1 MSSVMV
7 SLKRHKKKFVLLI
20 VLILS
25 FHSMLSSLFNDFK
38 RQSTSPRPPRAT
50 QSSSKKLNT
59 SEVSLNAAKP
69 KKSPIDMVNDYYPF
83 VDFRFV
89 YPDISPKFNETRNIF
104 MIILVNSAA
113 KGVKYRKRR
122 EAIRETW
129 GSTGNCEQL
138 NALRNGKLKDLRW
151 LLLFVLGKAGPG
163 TRDDELNEAEARRYN
178 DMLIGNITDNYINN
192 IIKFYMGH
200 LWANKFD
207 VKYTM
212 KTDDDVYVR
221 IPRVLE
227 YLVNA
232 KLPRPFYGGFSRAPS
247 PVSRRVGVKSA
258 ISYKYYEE
266 ALFPTFHLGAFFIL
280 STDLLNKL
288 FNYVYIRKPFHTDD
302 AYVGVAMRDFGVK
315 PTNITSFHLIHSM
328 RRYMGSFKD
337 CEIFNWN
344 AFGHSLD
351 PRSIK
356 ALHIRVQS
364 LVCKNTTLDIEDH
377 RCRKSATKTT
387 TSTRGRFR

>member
-1 MSSVMV
+1 
-7 SLKRHKKKFVLLI
+7 
-20 VLILS
+20 
-25 FHSMLSSLFNDFK
+25 
-38 RQSTSPRPPRAT
+38 
-50 QSSSKKLNT
+50 
-59 SEVSLNAAKP
+59 
-69 KKSPIDMVNDYYPF
+69 MVNDYYPF

-89 YPDISPKFNETRNIF
+89 YPDISPKVDETRKIF
-104 MIILVNSAA
+104 MIILVNSGA
-113 KGVKYRKRR
+113 KGIKFRQRR
-122 EAIRETW
+122 EAIRQTW

-138 NALRNGKLKDLRW
+138 KALGDGRLKDLRW
-151 LLLFVLGKAGPG
+151 LLALVVGKAGPG

-232 KLPRPFYGGFSRAPS
+232 KLPRPFYGGSSLAPS
-247 PVSRRVGVKSA
+247 HR
-258 ISYKYYEE
+258 
-266 ALFPTFHLGAFFIL
+266 
-280 STDLLNKL
+280 
-288 FNYVYIRKPFHTDD
+288 
-302 AYVGVAMRDFGVK
+302 
-315 PTNITSFHLIHSM
+315 M

-351 PRSIK
+351 PRSMK
-356 ALHIRVQS
+356 ELHLRVQT
-364 LVCKNTTLDIEDH
+364 LVCKNTTLGIEDH
-377 RCRKSATKTT
+377 RCRKFAVNNDINKRAVSISLRTKT
-387 TSTRGRFR
+387 